1 MTSKN
6 SFWASIKE
14 NNKRRIWLWLLSL
27 LTYIIAFPT
36 AVAMDISRG
45 KSNGGYLIESL
56 GETLGREALYQDLI
70 SRMKMCF
77 GVENYFLLA
86 VAAVFAVVSA
96 IQGFSYLYSKRKIDF
111 YVGMPVKRSRRFLTI
126 WQSGVMIYL
135 LPSLAGTLLGLLIAA
150 GNGLMT
156 TEILKESILAFGLML
171 CVYLGVYHLTIL
183 SVMLTG
189 NVIITCFGT
198 AVFFL
203 YEFAV
208 RILITGYQD
217 MFYKTF
223 VYQDDM
229 VIPLLSP
236 FAIYAKYVMKYK
248 EGIANGL
255 LTAVSLL
262 GFAAVVGFA
271 AYVCYLKRPGEAA
284 GKALAFK
291 APQPFIKI
299 MIAIPVTLLAGY
311 VVADVVGFDPLRG
324 QGGIGF
330 VLFSMVIVLLVICCL
345 IQVIYEFDIKGIFH
359 RKRHILICAVVV
371 STVFL
376 IFKEDVFGY
385 DSYIPKVE
393 EVTSAALITP
403 YEYSYY
409 GDNYFDENLEYV
421 GKDDFIMEHMYLT
434 DIGAVNKLLKTSNDT
449 IAACDDLSRLYYDGT
464 NEQWYNMVVV
474 YRMGAK
480 RTVSR
485 RIYVNLDDPQTMELL
500 DRIGSSEEFIDG
512 AFISAVETLD
522 NILAKDTDKVTVYY
536 GSNIYYQ
543 KITKEEA
550 SELLALYREDIR
562 EYRLS
567 DMRNSIPTGSLR
579 LSVERKNSNY
589 TSYRESEIRIYPFY
603 TRCVE
608 YLKEKGIYMDGF
620 LKAEDVEK
628 IQVTNYN
635 YERQKQAQ
643 SDMSVAEAY
652 DVDAAL
658 VMGREKEY
666 IADTSEYIKNA
677 VYDQEEDIKKL
688 CDKLYPSEWICPGWS
703 MEAETENDYSV
714 YVYFKPGKSVDGMS
728 IGNFSF
734 LKGDTPEFVKEDTV
748 YKK

>member
-6 SFWASIKE
+6 SFWASLKE
-14 NNKRRIWLWLLSL
+14 NNKRRIWLWLVSSL
-27 LTYIIAFPT
+27 VFVIAFPT

-45 KSNGGYLIESL
+45 KTSEAYLIESL
-56 GETLGREALYQDLI
+56 GETLGRDALHQDLI
-70 SRMKMCF
+70 NRMKVCF
-77 GVENYFLLA
+77 GVENYLLLA
-86 VAAVFAVVSA
+86 AIAVIAIISA

-111 YVGMPVKRSRRFLTI
+111 YLGMPVKKSRRFATI
-126 WQSGVMIYL
+126 WINGVMVYL
-135 LPSLAGTLLGLLIAA
+135 LPVLTGTLFGWLIAA
-150 GNGLMT
+150 GNGLLT
-156 TEILKESILAFGLML
+156 SEIVRESVQAFSLMF
-171 CVYLGVYHLTIL
+171 CVYLGVYHLAIL
-183 SVMLTG
+183 AVMMTG
-189 NVIITCFGT
+189 NVIITCFGV
-198 AVFFL
+198 AVFCL
-203 YEFAV
+203 YELAV
-208 RILITGYQD
+208 RTLISGYKD

-229 VIPLLSP
+229 IIPLLSP

-248 EGIANGL
+248 ERLGNGL
-255 LTAVSLL
+255 VTAIFLL
-262 GFAAVVGFA
+262 GFALFIGLV
-271 AYVCYLKRPGEAA
+271 AYLCYLKRPSEAA
-284 GKALAFK
+284 GKALAFR
-291 APQPFIKI
+291 APQSVIKI
-299 MIAIPVTLLAGY
+299 VIAIPVTLLAGY
-311 VVADVVGFDPLRG
+311 VVADIVGYDPIWG
-324 QGGIGF
+324 GGGIGF

-359 RKRHILICAVVV
+359 KKWHILISAAAVAV
-371 STVFL
+371 VFL
-376 IFKEDVFGY
+376 IFRYDVFGY
-385 DSYIPKVE
+385 DRYLPKTE

-403 YEYSYY
+403 YDYSYY
-409 GDNYFDENLEYV
+409 GDNYFNEDLEYV
-421 GKDDFIMEHMYLT
+421 AKENFIMDHMYLT
-434 DIGAVNKLLKTSNDT
+434 DIGAVNKLLKNSNDA
-449 IAACDDLSRLYYDGT
+449 IAECEDMHQFYDDETGG
-464 NEQWYNMVVV
+464 EWYTMEVV
-474 YRMGAK
+474 YRIGGR

-485 RIYVNLDDPQTMELL
+485 RIYVNMDDPETMELL
-500 DRIGSSEEFIDG
+500 DRIVGSEEYIDG
-512 AFISAVETLD
+512 AYISVAENLD
-522 NILAKDTDKVTVYY
+522 NILANQSNKVTAYY
-536 GSNIYYQ
+536 GSNIYYD
-543 KITKEEA
+543 KFTREEA
-550 SELLALYREDIR
+550 SQLLALYKEDIR
-562 EYRLS
+562 ELKFS
-567 DMRNSIPTGSLR
+567 EMRDCIPTGSLR
-579 LSVERKNSNY
+579 LGVEKRYTNY

-620 LKAEDVEK
+620 LKSEDVEK

-635 YERQKQAQ
+635 YELQKQAQ

>member
-1 MTSKN
+1 
-6 SFWASIKE
+6 
-14 NNKRRIWLWLLSL
+14 
-27 LTYIIAFPT
+27 
-36 AVAMDISRG
+36 
-45 KSNGGYLIESL
+45 
-56 GETLGREALYQDLI
+56 
-70 SRMKMCF
+70 
-77 GVENYFLLA
+77 
-86 VAAVFAVVSA
+86 
-96 IQGFSYLYSKRKIDF
+96 
-111 YVGMPVKRSRRFLTI
+111 
-126 WQSGVMIYL
+126 
-135 LPSLAGTLLGLLIAA
+135 
-150 GNGLMT
+150 
-156 TEILKESILAFGLML
+156 
-171 CVYLGVYHLTIL
+171 
-183 SVMLTG
+183 
-189 NVIITCFGT
+189 
-198 AVFFL
+198 
-203 YEFAV
+203 
-208 RILITGYQD
+208 
-217 MFYKTF
+217 
-223 VYQDDM
+223 
-229 VIPLLSP
+229 
-236 FAIYAKYVMKYK
+236 
-248 EGIANGL
+248 
-255 LTAVSLL
+255 
-262 GFAAVVGFA
+262 
-271 AYVCYLKRPGEAA
+271 
-284 GKALAFK
+284 
-291 APQPFIKI
+291 
-299 MIAIPVTLLAGY
+299 
-311 VVADVVGFDPLRG
+311 
-324 QGGIGF
+324 
-330 VLFSMVIVLLVICCL
+330 
-345 IQVIYEFDIKGIFH
+345 
-359 RKRHILICAVVV
+359 
-371 STVFL
+371 
-376 IFKEDVFGY
+376 
-385 DSYIPKVE
+385 
-393 EVTSAALITP
+393 
-403 YEYSYY
+403 
-409 GDNYFDENLEYV
+409 
-421 GKDDFIMEHMYLT
+421 MEHMYLT
-434 DIGAVNKLLKTSNDT
+434 DIGAVNKLLKISNDT

-522 NILAKDTDKVTVYY
+522 NILAKDIDKVIVYY

-628 IQVTNYN
+628 LQVTNYN
-635 YERQKQAQ
+635 YALPKQAQ
-643 SDMSVAEAY
+643 SDMTVAEAY

-666 IADTSEYIKNA
+666 IADSSEYIKNA

-688 CDKLYPSEWICPGWS
+688 CDKLYPSDWICPGWS